1 MPDLKKIKRHSFEPG
16 AMSII
21 QMGEELIGHPTTA
34 INELVKN
41 GYDADATNVYVYVYI
56 GDEKNFI
63 AIYDDGLGM
72 LNSTLF
78 GDWLKPSISSK
89 RSPGVKSEVFERSFL
104 GSKGIGRL
112 AAMALGKIV
121 TVITKRIDE
130 KEYNWLTLNSTAFK
144 TDQLLSEI
152 KFPGDTI
159 SKYSE
164 LFIDRDYL
172 KLRETVINEELIKFI
187 SDKSFKDFKE
197 GTLIIIEDVDESVK
211 TIFQAEFKQQNE
223 MEDSVTLPDTSV
235 YRGLS
240 VLITPLKLNGEIQKE
255 LLKEKIINK
264 TTTIAIEDNTFQ
276 IQFGTNLIPSEEKIE
291 FINVKP
297 TPIINLY
304 DYRILGK
311 VTKTGDVVGK
321 FICKRLKDFEFFE
334 DFNISHEVVFEKSLN
349 SSDKTKRKNKELTEA
364 EWNASTGEFYFDIRV
379 YDRGEEDSR
388 EKLFKLIQGNTTE
401 QKRKI
406 IDNLLGLRISKNG
419 FGVKPYGDEVKDWL
433 DLSQIR
439 VQNPGQNVS
448 VNQILGYVFFYSP
461 ENDGL
466 KEKTN
471 REGFYENKAFK
482 DVRIILEAIFRVL
495 GQVRYNFRLRHNLGR
510 IPRNRLQRPDTKKFI
525 DYIKESTG
533 DKNILKKSEEFVK
546 EITTALDSI
555 EDTLSFSQR
564 LASLGTGLELVYH
577 ELAQPIAKIGG
588 SRALLSRNATKIK
601 DQPVRDF
608 FIKEITQIGSFVA
621 ELDELKSSLKPAIGK
636 SKPQIFKPNHTFK
649 KVCYLFRSD
658 FAEENIDLFVQ
669 KESEKYEI
677 DEYEYPLWI
686 SFLNI
691 VNNAV
696 YWLKLNKDKEKKIS
710 FSIERK
716 NHIVITNNGPF
727 IPEDYIDLIFEYG
740 FTLKKEKSATGLGL
754 AFTKNI
760 LNLNNWE
767 ITAENREKG
776 PAFIIKKIKNE

>member
-1 MPDLKKIKRHSFEPG
+1 MSTIKKIKRHSFEPG

-34 INELVKN
+34 VNELVKN
-41 GYDADATNVYVYVYI
+41 GYDADATNVYVFVNL
-56 GDEKNFI
+56 GEEKNFI
-63 AIYDDGLGM
+63 AIFDDGLGM

-89 RSPGVKSEVFERSFL
+89 RAPGAKSEIFERSFL

-121 TVITKRIDE
+121 TVVSKRNKE
-130 KEYNWLTLNSTAFK
+130 NEYNWLTLNSQAFK
-144 TDQLLSEI
+144 TDDLLSTV

-159 SKYSE
+159 SEYSD
-164 LFIDRDYL
+164 LFINKEYL
-172 KLRETVINEELIKFI
+172 KLRDTAINKDLINFI
-187 SDKSFKDFKE
+187 SDKKFKSFKE
-197 GTLIIIEDVDESVK
+197 GTLIIIEDIDESVK
-211 TIFQAEFKQQNE
+211 TIFQTEFEEQNE
-223 MEDSVTLPDTSV
+223 LEDGMTLDSTSI

-240 VLITPLKLNGEIQKE
+240 VLITPLKLNSEIQKE
-255 LLKEKIINK
+255 LLEQNLVDKKRL
-264 TTTIAIEDNTFQ
+264 IAKEDNTFQ
-276 IQFGTNLIPSEEKIE
+276 IYFGSNIIISEKDFE
-291 FINVKP
+291 FIPVKSI
-297 TPIINLY
+297 PIINVY
-304 DYRILGK
+304 DYRVLGK
-311 VTKTGDVVGK
+311 VTITGDIIGK
-321 FICKRLKDFEFFE
+321 FTCKRLKDFEFESPFE
-334 DFNISHEVVFEKSLN
+334 IKQEIVFEKSTT
-349 SSDKTKRKNKELTEA
+349 SSKESRKNKELSEQ
-364 EWNASTGEFYFDIRV
+364 EWNATAGEFYFDIRV

-388 EKLFKLIQGNTTE
+388 EKLFGLVDAISAD

-419 FGVKPYGDEVKDWL
+419 FGVKPYGEEVKDWL

-448 VNQILGYVFFYSP
+448 VNQILGYVFCYSP

-471 REGFYENKAFK
+471 REGFYVNKAFIEVK
-482 DVRIILEAIFRVL
+482 NVLQVIVKNL
-495 GQVRYNFRLRHNLGR
+495 GQLRYNFRLRHNLGR
-510 IPRNRLQRPDTKKFI
+510 TPKNRLQRPDTKRFI
-525 DYIKESTG
+525 DYIRKSSDNE
-533 DKNILKKSEEFVK
+533 NVLKKSEEFVK

-588 SRALLSRNATKIK
+588 SRAILNRNANKISDESLK
-601 DQPVRDF
+601 NF
-608 FIKEITQIGSFVA
+608 FIQEITQIGSFLA
-621 ELDELKSSLKPAIGK
+621 QLDELKSSLKPAIGK
-636 SKPQIFKPNHTFK
+636 SRSQVFKPSQTFK
-649 KVCYLFRSD
+649 KVCYLFRKD
-658 FAEENIDLFVQ
+658 FTEENIELLVQ
-669 KESEKYEI
+669 KDSDDFEI
-677 DEYEYPLWI
+677 EEYEYPLWI

-696 YWLKLNKDKEKKIS
+696 YWLKLNEGSRKYLS
-710 FSIERK
+710 FSIEKK
-716 NHIVITNNGPF
+716 NSIVIANNGPF
-727 IPEDYIDLIFEYG
+727 IPEEYIDLIFEYG

-767 ITAENREKG
+767 ITVENRKDG
-776 PAFIIKKIKNE
+776 PAFIIKKVKK